1 MARPTALT
9 PEVHERI
16 VGLLRQGHTQADA
29 AIAVDIRPETIT
41 RWIERGSKDET
52 DEPYATFAA
61 DVRKARVSLKVLA
74 TNTVVKAMQSED
86 ENTRLRAGTFVLE
99 RRFPEQWSE
108 KVRHTVATALDEA
121 LEALEQEFH
130 GEPETLARIAR
141 CLAEGASGEPVGE
154 SARASVH

>member
-9 PEVHERI
+9 PEVHEQVI
-16 VGLLRQGHTQADA
+16 GLLRQGHTQADA
-29 AIAVDIRPETIT
+29 AIAVDVRPETISE
-41 RWIERGSKDET
+41 WIRRGNEKG

-74 TNTVVKAMQSED
+74 TNTVVKAMRSED

-108 KVRHTVATALDEA
+108 KVRHTVSNALDEA

-130 GEPETLARIAR
+130 GEPEILQRIAR

-154 SARASVH
+154 PAGSRVH